1 MNAPAPF
8 TPAEFARAHA
18 YHQPLYRAL
27 VLGIVLGVGS
37 LAVFAWWRPGLPL
50 PWWLEGGAL
59 AALAVTLG
67 WLVRLP
73 LGVWRHG
80 YERRWKFS
88 TQSLR
93 GWFGDQLKGLVIAAV
108 ISALLVELLV
118 VLAHAFP
125 TWWPLVGAVTAALF
139 VLLLGFVAP
148 VVLEPVFNRFA
159 PLEDETLAHDL
170 LALAERAGVPVREV
184 LVADASRRTRKVN
197 AYVSGIGRTRR
208 VVVWDTLLDAG
219 PAELGLV
226 VAHELAHRRYRH
238 VAWLTAIA
246 MAGAAA
252 FVVVIWLVL
261 GRVEP
266 RDAAAILLASALL
279 ELLAAPFNAWVSRR
293 WERAAD
299 RFSIELT
306 GDRDAFRAAHLRLAR
321 TNLSDLDPPRAL
333 YLWFFSHP
341 TPPERLN
348 LAS

>member
-1 MNAPAPF
+1 MNAPPPF
-8 TPAEFARAHA
+8 TPAEIARAHE
-18 YHQPLYRAL
+18 YHRPLYRAL
-27 VLGIVLGVGS
+27 VLGIALGVGS
-37 LAVFAWWRPGLPL
+37 LALLAWWRPGLSL
-50 PWWLEGGAL
+50 PWWLEGAAL
-59 AALAVTLG
+59 AALAVVLG
-67 WLVRLP
+67 WVVRLP
-73 LGVWRHG
+73 LGVWRHR
-80 YERRWKFS
+80 YERRWEFS
-88 TQSLR
+88 TQSPR
-93 GWFGDQLKGLVIAAV
+93 GWFGDQLKGLAIAAL

-118 VLAHAFP
+118 VLAHAYP
-125 TWWPLVGAVTAALF
+125 SWWPLIGAVAAALF

-148 VVLEPVFNRFA
+148 VVLEPLFNRFE
-159 PLEDETLAHDL
+159 PLEDEGLSREL
-170 LALAERAGVPVREV
+170 RSLAERAGVPVREV

-238 VAWLTAIA
+238 VAWLTGIG

-266 RDAAAILLASALL
+266 RDAAAILLVSSVL
-279 ELLAAPFNAWVSRR
+279 ELLAAPFSAWLSRR

-306 GDRDAFRAAHLRLAR
+306 GDRAAFRAAQLRLAR
-321 TNLSDLDPPRAL
+321 TNLSDLDPPRVV

-341 TPPERLN
+341 TPSERLS